1 MPQHF
6 VAPPQWEWYIV
17 WYFFLGG
24 LAGGAYLIGTLL
36 RLLGDPRD
44 EGAARLAFLV
54 AFPAM
59 AICPLLLTLDL
70 GHPLRFWHMMVN
82 SRTWA
87 LNFKY
92 WSPMSVGAWA
102 LLGFG
107 LFATL
112 SFIEALV
119 RDGRLGHPIARGIAA
134 VMGGALGRVFMVVGA
149 LLGLFVAGYTGVLLS
164 VSNQPIW
171 SDTWALGGLFLAS
184 GLSVSAAT
192 LAILARTRADAFA
205 TEGKLTRADRIFI
218 VLELLLLVA
227 FFATLGALAGRLFAP
242 RWIVLW
248 LLVAIGT
255 VVPLVMS
262 RAPGA
267 GRRGSPVLAGWLVL
281 LGGLALR
288 IVVVFGAQM

>member
-44 EGAARLAFLV
+44 EGASRLAFLV

-205 TEGKLTRADRIFI
+205 AEGKLTRADRIFI

-255 VVPLVMS
+255 LVPLAMS
-262 RAPGA
+262 RTPGA

-281 LGGLALR
+281 VGGLALR